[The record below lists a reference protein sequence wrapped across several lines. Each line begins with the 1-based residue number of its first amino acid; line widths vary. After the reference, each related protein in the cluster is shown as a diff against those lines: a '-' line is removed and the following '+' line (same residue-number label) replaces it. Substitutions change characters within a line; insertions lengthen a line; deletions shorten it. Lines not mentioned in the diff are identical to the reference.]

1 MMKPLIKYAL
11 AAALGLC
18 SFAAHAQTYPTKP
31 IKVIV
36 PNRPGGFADITT
48 RLVAAE
54 LTKSLGQN
62 VLVENKPGAGA
73 TLGTYAAVQSPPDGY
88 TLLSVFDSHA
98 TNPSLFKK
106 LKYDTLN
113 DLTPISLIVKGP
125 SMLVV
130 NANFPA
136 KSVAELVEIAKNKPG
151 SVKFAVVSP
160 GSSARLYMERFKRM
174 AKINVKMVPYK
185 GGAAAVVD
193 LAGGQVDAM
202 FVAIPT
208 VTPYLKGGRLRGLAI
223 TSDKRSDMVPGVPT
237 VSETLPGF
245 SGEQWVGFFAPAK
258 TPPEIIARL
267 NAEIVK
273 AVNQPEVKNRF
284 EKQSF
289 ETVGSSPAELDK
301 WLRDQIENWRS
312 TIVEAGIKL
321 GK

>member
-1 MMKPLIKYAL
+1 MKAVLKCTF
-11 AAALGLC
+11 AAVLGLC
-18 SFAAHAQTYPTKP
+18 SLANYAQTYPTKP

-73 TLGTYAAVQSPPDGY
+73 TLGTLAAVQSPPDGY

-136 KSVAELVEIAKNKPG
+136 KSVAELIEIAKQKPG

-174 AKINVKMVPYK
+174 AQVNVKMVPYK
-185 GGAAAVVD
+185 GGAPAVVD

-245 SGEQWVGFFAPAK
+245 VGEQWVAFFAPAK
-258 TPPEIIARL
+258 TPREIIARL
-267 NAEIVK
+267 NTEIVK
-273 AVNQPEVKNRF
+273 AVNQPEVKGRF

-289 ETVGSSPAELDK
+289 QTVGSSPAELDK
-301 WLRDQIENWRS
+301 WLRDQIKNWRS

>member
-1 MMKPLIKYAL
+1 MKAVLKCAF
-11 AAALGLC
+11 AAVVGLC
-18 SFAAHAQTYPTKP
+18 SLVAYAQTYPTKP

-73 TLGTYAAVQSPPDGY
+73 TLGTLAAVQSSPDGY

-136 KSVAELVEIAKNKPG
+136 KSVAELIDIAKQKPG

-174 AKINVKMVPYK
+174 AKVNVKMVPYK

-223 TSDKRSDMVPGVPT
+223 TSDKRSDMVPGMPT

-245 SGEQWVGFFAPAK
+245 VGEQWVAFFAPAR

-267 NAEIVK
+267 NTEIVK
-273 AVNQPEVKNRF
+273 AVNQPEVKSRF

-289 ETVGSSPAELDK
+289 QTVGSSAAELDR

>member
-1 MMKPLIKYAL
+1 MRSTLYKFAI
-11 AAALGLC
+11 AALLGLG
-18 SFAAHAQTYPTKP
+18 SLTAHAQAYPTKP

-73 TLGTYAAVQSPPDGY
+73 TIGTFAAVKSPPDGY

-98 TNPSLFKK
+98 TNPSLYKK
-106 LKYDTLN
+106 LKYDTLK

-130 NANFPA
+130 NAKFPA
-136 KSVAELVEIAKNKPG
+136 KSVAELIEIAKKKPG
-151 SVKFAVVSP
+151 AVKFAVVSP

-174 AKINVKMVPYK
+174 AKVNVKMVPYK
-185 GGAAAVVD
+185 GGAPAVVD

-208 VTPYLKGGRLRGLAI
+208 VTPYLQGGRLRGLAI

-245 SGEQWVGFFAPAK
+245 QGEQWVAFFAPAK
-258 TPPEIIARL
+258 TSPEIIARL

-273 AVNQPEVKNRF
+273 AVNQPAVKERF
-284 EKQSF
+284 QKQSF
-289 ETVGSSPAELDK
+289 QTVGSSPAELDK
-301 WLRDQIENWRS
+301 WLRDQIDNWRS